1 MPADRMIIVNDNG
14 AWCWF
19 QDERALYDPITD
31 RVLIGSVPAAE
42 GPGGAA
48 RSGNIE
54 VTELDLATGA
64 SRIAVLHE
72 RLETDDHDV
81 PALWLRPDG
90 RYLAMYAKHKSDD
103 LSRWRISAEPHDVS
117 AWEPEQTFDWSEL
130 TGGRGATYS
139 NLHFLADEH
148 RLYNVVRSIND
159 DPSIMISDDYGTTW
173 RYGGK
178 LFTEPKIGYVNG
190 YTRYASNGTDRID
203 LITTDHH
210 PRDFD
215 NRIYHG
221 YLQGGALHRTD
232 GTVTDPRVIGGEGT
246 SQTGLTTIF
255 DSGQVI
261 DGDPMSH
268 AWTCD
273 LRRNPAGELAAI
285 ITCRAGEESGLD
297 DRRFFYGRLTGTKWK
312 VRQLAKAGPALWDR
326 EQDYTGLGAIDP
338 ADLDTLYL
346 STPIDPRTGAR
357 TAHHELY
364 RGRTGDGGTTWG
376 WEPITTDSPVDNLR
390 PIVVPGVPG
399 RTVLLWFRGTMTRSQ
414 HYATEVVARI
424 SPDR

>member
-1 MPADRMIIVNDNG
+1 MPAEQSILVNDNG

-19 QDERALYDPITD
+19 QDERTLYDPDTD

-42 GPGGAA
+42 GPGGEA
-48 RSGNIE
+48 RAGNIE
-54 VTELDLATGA
+54 LTELDLATGT
-64 SRIAVLHE
+64 SRVAVLHE

-90 RYLAMYAKHKSDD
+90 RYLAMYARHKTDD
-103 LSRWRISAEPHDVS
+103 LSRWRISAEPHDPS

-139 NLHFLADEH
+139 NLHYLAAEGL
-148 RLYNVVRSIND
+148 LYIFVRSIND
-159 DPSIMISDDYGTTW
+159 DPSIMLSEDNGYSW

-215 NRIYHG
+215 NRIFHG
-221 YLQGGALHRTD
+221 YLRGGALHRAD
-232 GTVTDPRVIGGEGT
+232 GTVTDPRVIGGAGT

-273 LRRNPAGELAAI
+273 LRRNAAGELAAI
-285 ITCRAGEESGLD
+285 ITCRAGEESALE
-297 DRRFFYGRLTGTKWK
+297 DRRFFYGRLTGTDWR
-312 VRQLAKAGPALWDR
+312 VRPLAKAGPPLWAR

-346 STPIDPRTGAR
+346 STPIDPRTGDR
-357 TAHHELY
+357 LAHHEIFAGHTDDQG
-364 RGRTGDGGTTWG
+364 GRWDWR
-376 WEPITTDSPVDNLR
+376 PITADSPVDNLR

-414 HYATEVVARI
+414 HYAAEVVARI
-424 SPDR
+424 LPR